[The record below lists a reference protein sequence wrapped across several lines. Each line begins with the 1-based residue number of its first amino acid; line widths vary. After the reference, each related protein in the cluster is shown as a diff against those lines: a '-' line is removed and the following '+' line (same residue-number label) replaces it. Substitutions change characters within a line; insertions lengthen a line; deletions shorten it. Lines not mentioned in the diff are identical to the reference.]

1 LGLLKQPLWTPSQQR
16 VKEANITAFIGFVNK
31 RYGLQLKSYQQLYK
45 WSVDEIPNF
54 WSAVWDFVG
63 IKSSQSYTRVVDDL
77 SKFPGAKWFPDAKL
91 NFAENLMK
99 RNDDHL
105 AFIFRSETQR
115 TASITYHELHRK
127 VSNLAKWLR
136 TMGLRSGDRVCA
148 YIPNLIETVIAMLAS
163 TSIGATWASCGAEL
177 GSEAVVDRLGQ
188 IEPSFMFTS
197 DGYFYGNKVF
207 NILPNVQQVV
217 KEVPSLKGVIVV
229 PYVSRN
235 PAIENMPG
243 FTLYDEIVSSTEET
257 QLEFAQLPFDHPVYI
272 MFSSGTT
279 GKPKCMVQGVGVL
292 LNQLTDLVL
301 DADLKE
307 NDRITYIT
315 SASWM
320 MWNWLVSSLA
330 VGATIILYDGNP
342 NYPDWTAMWKLIQD
356 ERISI
361 FGCSATYINHLK
373 TINATPGKTCD
384 LSSLRE
390 ISQTGS
396 PLSSEGFEW
405 IYREIKNELHFNS
418 ISGGTD
424 INATFASG
432 NPTLSVYAG
441 EISGPTLGMKINAYD
456 ENGKTVFDQEGELVC
471 EAPAPS
477 MPLYFWKDETN
488 ERYLAAYFN
497 FYGPLGRNVWRHGD
511 FIVVH
516 SDTHGITFLGR
527 SDSVLK
533 PSGVRIGTAEI
544 YNVVDKFPEIADSLV
559 VGQNWKGDQRIIL
572 FVKLNSGYTLTEDLK
587 SQIRQTLRSNAS
599 PRHVPAVILE
609 TPGIPYTFNMKKVE
623 SAVRN
628 ILDGKPVPNRD
639 AIANPES
646 LQFFERIV
654 PELQK

>member
-1 LGLLKQPLWTPSQQR
+1 MRQPLWTPSQQR
-16 VKEANITAFIGFVNK
+16 VKESNITGFIAFVNK
-31 RYGLQLKSYQQLYK
+31 RYGLRLESYHQLHN
-45 WSVDEIPNF
+45 WSVNEIPAF

-63 IKSSQSYTRVVDDL
+63 IKSSQPYTQVVDDL
-77 SKFPGAKWFPDAKL
+77 AKFPGARWFPDAKL
-91 NFAENLMK
+91 NFAENLLK

-105 AFIFRSETQR
+105 AFIFRGETQR
-115 TASITYHELHRK
+115 TARMTYHELHCK
-127 VSNLAKWLR
+127 VASLAKWLR
-136 TMGLRSGDRVCA
+136 TMGLRQGDRVCA
-148 YIPNLIETVIAMLAS
+148 YTPNLIEAVIAMLAS
-163 TSIGATWASCGAEL
+163 TSVGATWASCGAEL
-177 GSEAVVDRLGQ
+177 GPAAVLDRLGQ
-188 IEPSFMFTS
+188 VQPSFMFTS
-197 DGYFYGNKVF
+197 DGYFYGSKAF
-207 NILPNVQQVV
+207 SILSNAE
-217 KEVPSLKGVIVV
+217 EVAKKIPSLKRVIVV
-229 PYVSRN
+229 PYVSSK
-235 PAIENMPG
+235 PPIENMSG
-243 FTLYDEIVSSTEET
+243 FTLFDDIVSSKHESQT
-257 QLEFAQLPFDHPVYI
+257 QFEQLPFDHPVYI

-307 NDRITYIT
+307 SDKITYIT

-342 NYPDWTAMWKLIQD
+342 NYPDWTAMWKLIQ
-356 ERISI
+356 EEAISI

-373 TINATPGKTCD
+373 TINATPGKVCN
-384 LSSLRE
+384 LSTLRE

-405 IYREIKNELHFNS
+405 IYREIKQDLHFNS

-432 NPTLSVYAG
+432 NPTLPVYAG
-441 EISGPTLGMKINAYD
+441 EISAPTLGMKISAYD
-456 ENGKTVFDQEGELVC
+456 ESGRSVFDQEGELVC

-477 MPLYFWKDETN
+477 MPLYFWKDENN
-488 ERYLAAYFN
+488 EKYLAAYFN
-497 FYGPLGRNVWRHGD
+497 FYQAAGRNVWRHGD

-516 SDTHGITFLGR
+516 SDTQGITFLGR

-544 YNVVDKFPEIADSLV
+544 YNVVDKFPEISDSLV

-587 SQIRQTLRSNAS
+587 SQIKQTLRSKAS
-599 PRHVPAVILE
+599 PRHVPALIIE
-609 TPGIPYTFNMKKVE
+609 TPSIPYTFNMKKVE

-639 AIANPES
+639 AITNPES
-646 LQFFERIV
+646 LEYFERIL